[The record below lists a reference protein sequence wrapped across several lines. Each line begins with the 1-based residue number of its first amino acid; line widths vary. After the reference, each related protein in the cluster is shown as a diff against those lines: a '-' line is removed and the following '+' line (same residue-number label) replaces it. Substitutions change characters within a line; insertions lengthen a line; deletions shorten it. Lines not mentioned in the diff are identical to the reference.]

1 MDDDAKLGCG
11 CVIVVL
17 TMLGIIGAVGG
28 LFTGDFKVMSVGIA
42 FLFPY
47 LLSVLGKR
55 QEEKEEKEKRE
66 RNEKLAQA
74 ALNGDTEAQY
84 ELGRNLVNR
93 GYESEGVSYLQKAA
107 DKGHEEA
114 RRFLEDYRAKIQLEE
129 KTRRVDDLAGK
140 L

>member
-17 TMLGIIGAVGG
+17 AMIGAIGAVGG
-28 LFTGDFKVMSVGIA
+28 LFKGDFLAMWTGIVL
-42 FLFPY
+42 LFPY
-47 LLSVLGKR
+47 LLSVFGKR
-55 QEEKEEKEKRE
+55 QKEKEDKEKRE

-114 RRFLEDYRAKIQLEE
+114 RSFLEDYRAKIQLEE
-129 KTRRVDDLAGK
+129 KSRRVDDLASR

>member
-1 MDDDAKLGCG
+1 MDNDEAAGCG
-11 CVIVVL
+11 CIVIIL
-17 TMLGIIGAVGG
+17 AIIGALGILVG
-28 LFTGDFKVMSVGIA
+28 FVEVDFKVMSVGIA

-84 ELGRNLVNR
+84 ELGRNLFNR